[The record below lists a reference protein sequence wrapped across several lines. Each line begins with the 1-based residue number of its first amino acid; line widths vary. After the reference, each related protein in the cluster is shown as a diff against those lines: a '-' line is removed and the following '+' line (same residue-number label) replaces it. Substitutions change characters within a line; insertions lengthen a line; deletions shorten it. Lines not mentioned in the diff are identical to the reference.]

1 VTRRPKPLDCLAH
14 QWTAQSNALID
25 LLSQGLE
32 SRVTQHAGVALLGP
46 AERRIDGEMIAGM
59 KCHCLR
65 DDLDF
70 VSKVLKLFAHPVDVL
85 IQNPFDRGRRIEKP
99 LKSSFYNPALADPR
113 ALRSSL

>member
-1 VTRRPKPLDCLAH
+1 
-14 QWTAQSNALID
+14 
-25 LLSQGLE
+25 
-32 SRVTQHAGVALLGP
+32 
-46 AERRIDGEMIAGM
+46 
-59 KCHCLR
+59 
-65 DDLDF
+65 LDF